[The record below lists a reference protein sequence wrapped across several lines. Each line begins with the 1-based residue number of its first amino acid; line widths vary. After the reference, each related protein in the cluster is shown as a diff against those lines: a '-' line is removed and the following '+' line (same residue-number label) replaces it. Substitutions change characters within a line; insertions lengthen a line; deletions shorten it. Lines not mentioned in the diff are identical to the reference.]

1 MKQVNKKWDV
11 ELLIYTNGTQVRY
24 REQSRQHSDEYLAHG
39 AIRDYFGIQAGSF
52 VKRVQVAAVEDEA
65 QAKLLKSTF
74 KTYLNKMGTPLLG
87 RGVEPDAKTSIVDKI
102 LPTIKSIK
110 QDSTLNDNQIDELWD
125 EVEQIYAENS
135 NGTDK
140 GLSQTIDSALAKL

>member
-39 AIRDYFGIQAGSF
+39 AIHNYFGVQAGSF

-87 RGVEPDAKTSIVDKI
+87 RGVFKDTIEDKI
-102 LPTIKSIK
+102 IHILKNRSK
-110 QDSTLNDNQIDELWD
+110 LAEEELDELWD
-125 EVEQIYAENS
+125 EVEKIYSETNHI
-135 NGTDK
+135 NK
-140 GLSQTIDSALAKL
+140 EGLSQLIERVEKKIA